1 MKIKNEYIIFVFLFV
16 LLVTKYGQCIR
27 KNNNDLLYNH
37 AETSIKR
44 DRRQMIE
51 YDDIDV
57 GINLE
62 NAKKA
67 RRCFSQF
74 CLPEDY
80 NHLAS
85 PSYISENKKT
95 ENEINVNLDFDI
107 RVFEINDIK
116 FTVSFTM
123 YFGVG
128 WEEPRLL
135 RDNASTS
142 YDADFERVDLDLLK
156 YLWQPN
162 LYILNLKSYETLNVL
177 SEFAG
182 KLIFT
187 NN

>member
-1 MKIKNEYIIFVFLFV
+1 MKIKNENVIFVFLFV
-16 LLVTKYGQCIR
+16 LLVTQYGQCIR
-27 KNNNDLLYNH
+27 KNNHNLLNNH
-37 AETSIKR
+37 AETSIKK
-44 DRRQMIE
+44 DNIKMIE

-57 GINLE
+57 ETNLE

-74 CLPEDY
+74 CLPENY
-80 NHLAS
+80 NHLVS

-135 RDNASTS
+135 RDTASTS
-142 YDADFERVDLDLLK
+142 SGADFERVDLDLLK

-162 LYILNLKSYETLNVL
+162 LYILNLKSYETLNIL
-177 SEFAG
+177 SDFAG
-182 KLIFT
+182 KLIF
-187 NN
+187 N